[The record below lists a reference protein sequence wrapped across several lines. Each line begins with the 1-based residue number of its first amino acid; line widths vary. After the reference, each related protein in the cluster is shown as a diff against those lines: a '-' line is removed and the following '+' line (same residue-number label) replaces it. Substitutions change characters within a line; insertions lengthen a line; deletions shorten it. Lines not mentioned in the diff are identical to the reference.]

1 MAWTANDTCLT
12 DRRQAVFGSTV
23 DLQSLQASRKAIL
36 SCAASYGARNIR
48 VFGSVARGEASSTSD
63 IDFLVEMEPGRSLLD
78 LVGLWQDLEDLLGGQ
93 VDVLSDR
100 GLSRHLCDQVNA
112 DAVRL

>member
-1 MAWTANDTCLT
+1 MAWTADDTRLT
-12 DRRQAVFGSTV
+12 DRYQTVLGPTV
-23 DLQSLQASRKAIL
+23 DLQSLRASRNAIF

-63 IDFLVEMEPGRSLLD
+63 IDLLVEMAPGRSLLD
-78 LVGLWQDLEDLLGGQ
+78 LVGLWQDLEDLLGGR

-100 GLSRHLCDQVNA
+100 GLSPHLCDQVNA
-112 DAVRL
+112 DAVPL